1 MYKVFETIGDIY
13 LIYEYEVDT
22 MLQLESDERNAEIQ
36 DNGYFEKRN
45 FFERIRNGNDLE
57 KRLPKLME
65 ELKSYDFYKLFYRR
79 QHDADE
85 TEWCEMEETELLVFK
100 NKEVVANEN

>member
-1 MYKVFETIGDIY
+1 MYKVLEIIGDEY
-13 LIYEYEVDT
+13 LIAEFDINLISE
-22 MLQLESDERNAEIQ
+22 LESDERNREID

-45 FFERIRNGNDLE
+45 FFERVRNGNDLE

-65 ELKSYDFYKLFYRR
+65 ELKSYEFYKLFYRR
-79 QHDADE
+79 QHDTDE

-100 NKEVVANEN
+100 KKEVVTDEN